1 MILFKCVHGHVFS
14 EDEMVR
20 EEYPEGEAVRHRYL
34 CPDCGT
40 EDFEQ
45 AHACSRCGL
54 LFREDELDF
63 DLCEKC
69 REELDDEVK
78 EFSRRYKGKEREY
91 LFHRF
96 DESEGVFA

>member
-45 AHACSRCGL
+45 AHACSRCGF
-54 LFREDELDF
+54 LFREDEMNF
-63 DLCEKC
+63 DLCEKY
-69 REELDDEVK
+69 RFFMGNDWARMGL
-78 EFSRRYKGKEREY
+78 FSGARAG
-91 LFHRF
+91 FF
-96 DESEGVFA
+96 MV